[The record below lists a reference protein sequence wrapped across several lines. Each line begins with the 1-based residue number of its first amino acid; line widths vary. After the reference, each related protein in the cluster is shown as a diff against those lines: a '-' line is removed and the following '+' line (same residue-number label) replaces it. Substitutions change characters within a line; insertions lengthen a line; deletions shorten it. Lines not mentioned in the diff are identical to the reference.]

1 MDLDLDDLG
10 IERPD
15 GSSQAASRKPSR
27 FLPKSSKPKLRPKP
41 EPVSESEPA
50 ALPVKKQEDSQPS
63 LDATVKAAFE
73 PSPPP
78 PASSTLN
85 FMAKEEVETKAEA
98 EVVPMEEDGD
108 EDRVVREI
116 DVFFNPSP
124 LDTDTQLYVLQYP
137 LRPCWRPYEL
147 DERCKEVRI
156 KPESS
161 EIEVDLR
168 TYDGDNCNNDDAA
181 KNRKMT
187 KQTLSSLWK
196 PPNTT
201 GYAVGVLIGNK
212 LHLNPVHAVVQ
223 LRPSMEHLKSS
234 NLKKSNIIPDEINEE
249 KPSGSSKKQGKLLGS
264 LDEQNKDDAES
275 WVSLEYHQ
283 IDSSISRGYQ
293 QKMVARESSPI
304 QFSMNSYDY
313 LNSLCPGTSSDNN
326 RVKGPSRRFL
336 LSLPLEERFKI
347 FLSKGTQ
354 VYRFTALKHFAPD
367 KSDEDLLAVLQGYA
381 DLVQGLWVTKSALLC
396 EGVQA
401 LARDYVLLCFSKGP
415 LISYEKLN
423 ETGLSRDILKRV
435 LNSLAIERPSF
446 KDWKFKEPTDM
457 LFTKNFPDIVREQQ
471 HRWEIREKKIKDLMH
486 RPVKGGPTMKQNITN
501 RPRTSSNADQSA
513 KVNVNGTLG
522 CGTVT
527 MSDET
532 REALPKALRELFRIH
547 KVCSLQL
554 ICQGLRD
561 LAVSKNNK
569 AHARAAVAAAQ
580 GVSAPLPELQAVIDQ
595 VAINVHGVYVLK
607 SSEEHPELDPLRNVV
622 INLFCAKGPNA
633 CLKREEIF
641 EAAKIAL
648 ERTITPNELMKV
660 TSELCISRSNA
671 WFLKS
676 GDGKP

>member
-10 IERPD
+10 IERPN

-27 FLPKSSKPKLRPKP
+27 FLPKSSKPKLQPKP
-41 EPVSESEPA
+41 EPVSESEPT

-78 PASSTLN
+78 SASSTLN
-85 FMAKEEVETKAEA
+85 FMAKEEVEPKAEEA
-98 EVVPMEEDGD
+98 KEVPMEEDGD
-108 EDRVVREI
+108 EDRVVRQI
-116 DVFFNPSP
+116 DVFFNPPP

-156 KPESS
+156 KPKSS

-168 TYDGDNCNNDDAA
+168 TYDGDNCNNDDAD

-249 KPSGSSKKQGKLLGS
+249 KPAGPSKKQGKLLGS
-264 LDEQNKDDAES
+264 PDEQNKDDELNCYHLTINGLKKRGKVLWRCTRAAICWTVWEERNQRVFQDKERSLSAVLES

-283 IDSSISRGYQ
+283 IDSSTSRGYQ

-336 LSLPLEERFKI
+336 LSLPLEERFKT

-401 LARDYVLLCFSKGP
+401 LARDYVLLCFNKGP

-423 ETGLSRDILKRV
+423 ETGLSRDTLKRV

-446 KDWKFKEPTDM
+446 KDWKFKEPTDL
-457 LFTKNFPDIVREQQ
+457 LFIKKFPDIVRGQQ
-471 HRWEIREKKIKDLMH
+471 HRWEIRENKIKDLMH
-486 RPVKGGPTMKQNITN
+486 RPVKGGPAMKQNTTN
-501 RPRTSSNADQSA
+501 RPRISSNADQSA
-513 KVNVNGTLG
+513 KV
-522 CGTVT
+522 
-527 MSDET
+527 
-532 REALPKALRELFRIH
+532 R
-547 KVCSLQL
+547 
-554 ICQGLRD
+554 
-561 LAVSKNNK
+561 
-569 AHARAAVAAAQ
+569 
-580 GVSAPLPELQAVIDQ
+580 
-595 VAINVHGVYVLK
+595 
-607 SSEEHPELDPLRNVV
+607 
-622 INLFCAKGPNA
+622 
-633 CLKREEIF
+633 
-641 EAAKIAL
+641 
-648 ERTITPNELMKV
+648 
-660 TSELCISRSNA
+660 
-671 WFLKS
+671 
-676 GDGKP
+676 